1 MIRSMG
7 EESNKSEAP
16 VDEGTILL
24 MDKPFQWT
32 SFDVVHKVRRTLG
45 IPKVGHTGT
54 LDPRATGLLIICT
67 GRQTK
72 RVQEFADMEK
82 EYTGTLQLGIRT
94 PSFDLET
101 AVTEQADISTV
112 TQEKLAAAVQG
123 FLGKQLQVPPMFSA
137 VKHHGKPLYKYAR
150 KGKTLEREAK
160 EIEIKEFSI
169 ISFAPP
175 NVSFRVRCSKGTY
188 IRTLANDLGEILG
201 CGATLVE
208 LRRTRIGEYRVENAL
223 TISQFENLKNA
234 RELSPI
240 ETDEQ
245 PLPA

>member
-1 MIRSMG
+1 MTESMG
-7 EESNKSEAP
+7 EQSSKSEEP

-24 MDKPFQWT
+24 MDKPLQWT

-45 IPKVGHTGT
+45 IPKVGHAGT
-54 LDPRATGLLIICT
+54 LDPRATGLLIVCT

-72 RVQEFADMEK
+72 RVQEFADLEK

-101 AVTEQADISTV
+101 AVTERADISAV
-112 TQEKLAAAVQG
+112 TQERLLAAVNG
-123 FLGKQLQVPPMFSA
+123 FRGKQLQMPPMFSA

-150 KGKTLEREAK
+150 KGKTLEREPK
-160 EIEIKEFSI
+160 EIDIKEFTI

-175 NVSFRVRCSKGTY
+175 NVLFRVRCSKGTY
-188 IRTLANDLGEILG
+188 IRALANDLGEILG

-208 LRRTRIGEYRVENAL
+208 LRRTRIGEYRVEDAL
-223 TISQFENLKNA
+223 TISQFENLKGE
-234 RELSPI
+234 REFSPVV
-240 ETDEQ
+240 TDEQ